1 MTQFV
6 DAQRRPKECIRRLG
20 RQLKG
25 LSHPNKNGKDRLV
38 LARTLSVGTPL
49 VLVPDPNNEY
59 DRNAV
64 LIYRADDPTEDLGYL
79 DATGAKQVCRMIE
92 CGATFDADVYWIDRH
107 DPDFPK
113 IYLWVYQL
121 TPMTR
126 KSRPMRHDAPH
137 YSQSTR
143 PERAFSSTPSSAPP
157 PTVPSF
163 GQSVDAPE
171 SSGGPIRIL
180 IRLLKSFLP

>member
-113 IYLWVYQL
+113 IYLWVY
-121 TPMTR
+121 
-126 KSRPMRHDAPH
+126 H
-137 YSQSTR
+137 SQSTR

>member
-6 DAQRRPKECIRRLG
+6 DAQRRPKECIRRFG

-38 LARTLSVGTPL
+38 LVRSLSVGTPL
-49 VLVPDPNNEY
+49 VLVPDPGNEY

-64 LIYRADDPTEDLGYL
+64 LIYRADDLAEDLGYL
-79 DATGAKQVCRMIE
+79 DATGAKQICRMIE

-107 DPDFPK
+107 TPDFPK

-121 TPMTR
+121 TPITQQR
-126 KSRPMRHDAPH
+126 RPVRHNAPH

-143 PERAFSSTPSSAPP
+143 PDHAFSSAPAAASP
-157 PTVPSF
+157 PAVPTF
-163 GQSVDAPE
+163 GQDAENPE
-171 SSGGPIRIL
+171 SDSLIRSL
-180 IRLLKSFLP
+180 MRLLKSFLP